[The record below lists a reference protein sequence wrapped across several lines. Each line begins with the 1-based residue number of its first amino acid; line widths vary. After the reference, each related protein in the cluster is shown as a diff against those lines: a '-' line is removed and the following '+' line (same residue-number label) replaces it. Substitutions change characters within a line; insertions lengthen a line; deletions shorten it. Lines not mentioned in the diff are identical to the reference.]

1 MGYFSSTSCTSCCR
15 SCRNASVSRMGRF
28 VVVGNRTRSFPHSG
42 YPRSNDWSRSG
53 TSPHHQSL
61 TRSRSRARLL
71 HAKFLPMLAGT
82 SRDVPAS
89 WDTFRLPTPFWAC
102 WSRSMSFDRRLD
114 PRSTKNPRPRSLAH
128 PSHKP
133 PSNQRTGLGGL
144 GNGPPA
150 CEAFHRKMQLWRRDT
165 STAMKCSSLTHALVD
180 PGTQIFQQHTTAA
193 QFSIHGILTRYRPT
207 FLKIG
212 TQPGAFVKA
221 WIIIPAPHFPLSQL
235 PSQNPQSPMTSD
247 HMTWASSTHSSS
259 RPFTPVAAHRSAS
272 LLCSRKICVA
282 KSAIRCRRSTFWP
295 HHSRRRFWVATVL
308 SFVFQLGMTVDP
320 VHNRFAVPH
329 DIWGQFL
336 LFLRYFKLE
345 GRQFPGFLCRPG
357 PICLGL
363 LLHGLFH
370 GPK

>member
-1 MGYFSSTSCTSCCR
+1 MQNFFHGSQGRNVTFQRPETLSDCPHIFEPVSLDRCRLTDDLTLVPQRTQDREASHIRATSHPQIRERRWGARLRSTRVRGIPPKNASVKERHIHSNEVFVVNAR
-15 SCRNASVSRMGRF
+15 SCR
-28 VVVGNRTRSFPHSG
+28 
-42 YPRSNDWSRSG
+42 
-53 TSPHHQSL
+53 
-61 TRSRSRARLL
+61 
-71 HAKFLPMLAGT
+71 
-82 SRDVPAS
+82 SRDAN
-89 WDTFRLPTPFWAC
+89 FPTTYH
-102 WSRSMSFDRRLD
+102 SR
-114 PRSTKNPRPRSLAH
+114 
-128 PSHKP
+128 
-133 PSNQRTGLGGL
+133 
-144 GNGPPA
+144 
-150 CEAFHRKMQLWRRDT
+150 
-165 STAMKCSSLTHALVD
+165 
-180 PGTQIFQQHTTAA
+180 
-193 QFSIHGILTRYRPT
+193 QFSIQGILTRYRPT

-235 PSQNPQSPMTSD
+235 PSQNRQSPMTSD

-282 KSAIRCRRSTFWP
+282 KSAIRCRRSSPRP

-329 DIWGQFL
+329 DIWG
-336 LFLRYFKLE
+336 FLRYFKLE